1 MAPASLPAGTLGVPL
16 EAPKDALYYARN
28 TDAIMSSAASS
39 RMADSDNSHVH
50 DPTAPFDQANNP
62 LSDVEDPEPLTV
74 VQKPGA
80 LYAAFC
86 SRCEIRH
93 YMRCVASTGQ
103 AHDIAR
109 PHQGASVFAR
119 SELAT
124 PSSHADLDDDVYI
137 IPPNM
142 HMTSTGSGGPLQNRV

>member
-1 MAPASLPAGTLGVPL
+1 MAAASLLAGTQGFSL
-16 EAPKDALYYARN
+16 EAPGLVLDYARN
-28 TDAIMSSAASS
+28 TDAAS
-39 RMADSDNSHVH
+39 RMADIDNSHVY
-50 DPTAPFDQANNP
+50 DPTAPFDRANNP
-62 LSDVEDPEPLTV
+62 LFEVEDPEPLTV

-80 LYAAFC
+80 LYAAPC

-109 PHQGASVFAR
+109 PHQGASILGR

-124 PSSHADLDDDVYI
+124 PCSHADLDDDVYI
-137 IPPNM
+137 IPANM
-142 HMTSTGSGGPLQNRV
+142 HMTSTGIGNQFQKRV